1 MVDPVYK
8 MWGLSE
14 CPFCV
19 KAKEVFIEN
28 NLQHEVVIL
37 DNYRQRLDEAKEK
50 YKWKTV
56 PIIVKSV
63 GNIEVLIGG
72 YTDLI
77 EHLESN
83 LEDE

>member
-1 MVDPVYK
+1 MVNPVYK
-8 MWGLSE
+8 MWGLSA

-19 KAKEVFIEN
+19 KAKEVFVEK

-50 YKWKTV
+50 YNWKTV

-63 GNIEVLIGG
+63 GDKDILIGG

-77 EHLESN
+77 EHLEKNSK
-83 LEDE
+83 DE